1 MSYIFKKGD
10 IVRVKKVVGVG
21 DDPSLMRE
29 NQVVESVRKIDVT
42 DIDTYQVDLVGSAY
56 LFTNHDLELVNSA
69 VTYPDSSEKSNILK
83 VEDDIIDANL
93 VEPEE
98 VNKPSVDYIKNSHVS
113 ENQKKSISEMKRIMM
128 IFQNSQAVIRPHF
141 ILTGPSGSGKSNS
154 IQVLCED
161 LDIPFIEINAAQLTK
176 EGTAGNSLSKAL
188 STLSSSSGK
197 PTICFVD
204 EFDKLFISGNNN
216 SSLAHETTNGVQNE
230 FLKVLESEK
239 ATVAGDYGKYLDIPI
254 KNVLFIFAGAFNGEE
269 NISIDRL
276 RKFGIKTEFLGRV
289 GLVYNLHKLTLEDM
303 YSILE
308 KSVLLENYLK
318 VFPASNKEKA
328 IEVIKKYI
336 EKIFE
341 KNTLGARI
349 VNTLVHQYFIKGGK
363 LGEAD
368 VEKVSFQQMVDE
380 F

>member
-10 IVRVKKVVGVG
+10 IVRVKKVVG

-29 NQVVESVRKIDVT
+29 NQVVESVIKIDIT
-42 DIDTYQVDLVGSAY
+42 DIDTYLVDLVSCGY

-98 VNKPSVDYIKNSHVS
+98 VSKPSVDYIKNSHVS

-188 STLSSSSGK
+188 SVLSSSSGK

-269 NISIDRL
+269 NISIDRSAY
-276 RKFGIKTEFLGRV
+276 R
-289 GLVYNLHKLTLEDM
+289 D
-303 YSILE
+303 
-308 KSVLLENYLK
+308 
-318 VFPASNKEKA
+318 
-328 IEVIKKYI
+328 
-336 EKIFE
+336 
-341 KNTLGARI
+341 
-349 VNTLVHQYFIKGGK
+349 
-363 LGEAD
+363 
-368 VEKVSFQQMVDE
+368 
-380 F
+380 